1 MVMWLAFA
9 FNVGVG
15 FFLSPFVVHHL
26 GNSAYGIWVLL
37 GSLVGYMG
45 LLDLGVRG
53 AVMRYVALHHARGE
67 DDEAGRIASSGL
79 VIFGGTGLVAI
90 TASAAVAALIDRIF
104 HVPPQMVG
112 VARAVVMIGGLSIA
126 VSLVSGVFGGAVT
139 AMQRFD
145 LSSMTDIAV
154 GVARTVAVVVALE
167 AGAGLLGL
175 AVIQLG
181 CSLLQAAIQWGI
193 SRRLYPQLHL
203 RLRGVDRT
211 RIRTIMTFSI
221 YSSLIQFSAQL
232 IFSADSFVIGTALPV
247 AMITFFAISAQLT
260 DYTRSI
266 ISALSQPMTPR
277 ASALQAVG
285 AMAELE
291 RVVVSTAALAT
302 LIALPITV
310 TFIVRGHAFLGLWM
324 GADYADPSGHV
335 LTILAVALSFSAA
348 RQVLSGA
355 LIGVYRHRELVPF
368 YMAEGLINLGLSL
381 YWIRSLGI
389 DGVALGTTVPNLVTT
404 LVVFPWMVK
413 RMLGTRIP
421 HLWMRFWI
429 RPIASMLPFTAAT
442 VALERFWPA
451 HHLVTYFAGVAM
463 VLPLAA
469 AGAWF
474 IGLTSAERQVYGA
487 RLGAL
492 RARLVARG

>member
-1 MVMWLAFA
+1 
-9 FNVGVG
+9 
-15 FFLSPFVVHHL
+15 
-26 GNSAYGIWVLL
+26 
-37 GSLVGYMG
+37 
-45 LLDLGVRG
+45 
-53 AVMRYVALHHARGE
+53 
-67 DDEAGRIASSGL
+67 
-79 VIFGGTGLVAI
+79 
-90 TASAAVAALIDRIF
+90 
-104 HVPPQMVG
+104 
-112 VARAVVMIGGLSIA
+112 
-126 VSLVSGVFGGAVT
+126 
-139 AMQRFD
+139 
-145 LSSMTDIAV
+145 
-154 GVARTVAVVVALE
+154 
-167 AGAGLLGL
+167 
-175 AVIQLG
+175 
-181 CSLLQAAIQWGI
+181 
-193 SRRLYPQLHL
+193 
-203 RLRGVDRT
+203 
-211 RIRTIMTFSI
+211 
-221 YSSLIQFSAQL
+221 
-232 IFSADSFVIGTALPV
+232 
-247 AMITFFAISAQLT
+247 
-260 DYTRSI
+260 
-266 ISALSQPMTPR
+266 
-277 ASALQAVG
+277 
-285 AMAELE
+285 
-291 RVVVSTAALAT
+291 
-302 LIALPITV
+302 
-310 TFIVRGHAFLGLWM
+310 
-324 GADYADPSGHV
+324 V

-451 HHLVTYFAGVAM
+451 HHLVTYFAGVAL